1 MTTHKHGHYHIVGIS
16 EFHWHCNKFTLLK
29 IKCSRSAFKH
39 RLFTLSYTWIEFP
52 IIWSELPS
60 LEGDSCR
67 AAAELCTVVKAF
79 VSGSQQLPIHVQGLS
94 QARQLHRDISVARG
108 RHCRAAEGLKQ
119 LPGIKTT
126 PRLSSNPALL
136 SHLPYTKENSYIN
149 NFKGKYKPGKMCH
162 CSRTHF
168 WDTEKRPGA
177 ARCVPVNALGLFGL
191 CRRAQSAL
199 AAGKWELTALPGHQ
213 QLLFTALQNPQPAEQ
228 GDHTPGYQH
237 KSSAF
242 LFAGIFYNMQSKL
255 LLHSRQGKLKNH
267 LVPLQLA
274 VRKHA
279 RLFVL
284 LPGKPIYLL
293 SAGIIASRVSIGKA
307 MTEVICL
314 NLCCLLEGT
323 ANWCCKLRTSTTNF

>member
-94 QARQLHRDISVARG
+94 QARQLHKDISVARG

-119 LPGIKTT
+119 LPGIKT

-242 LFAGIFYNMQSKL
+242 LFAGIFYNMQSQAVITFQARQTEKSPCATAACCEKTRQALCFAPRKAHLLIKCRNHCQQGVYWESHDRSYLFELVRLTWGHSKL
-255 LLHSRQGKLKNH
+255 ML
-267 LVPLQLA
+267 
-274 VRKHA
+274 
-279 RLFVL
+279 
-284 LPGKPIYLL
+284 
-293 SAGIIASRVSIGKA
+293 
-307 MTEVICL
+307 
-314 NLCCLLEGT
+314 
-323 ANWCCKLRTSTTNF
+323 